1 MRARVIDRSQLSSF
15 RRLLRDVRNPSRLRA
30 NPLAARISCADADR
44 LADSIERALN
54 VSLYRLPARLHA
66 IVAGYDL
73 ARDSVSAVC
82 KALALSRRQFYRDH
96 RAALLQLMS
105 FMLAPA
111 EASYHR
117 TAAFTDLPS
126 VGSVTRSLAA
136 GLWNVGAYEQA
147 IDLYRHQW
155 QNNNRA
161 DRQIEAALD
170 AAEIAVESG
179 RTNEART
186 LLERIRA
193 ISSMGSSHVHP
204 RLSAQH
210 ALVEGQLEES
220 HPKRQEWYRTAL
232 ATIDMTTD
240 HDLDESAIA
249 ALRARTLHAL
259 SLSHDHQGDWI
270 AARGAS
276 SQAVQAI
283 KDSPLRD
290 SPIGLFIRANH
301 SMRDARQFG
310 NVDLAL
316 ETLCECLGIALRN
329 GWVPVIGDVA
339 VQFINLNLM
348 RQQYVQAL
356 AWRQWI
362 SSVDA
367 SRLTARTRNFL
378 AVDSAH
384 ALTMLGRPDRALA
397 FLTEGSDEGLAFVGA
412 RDYWRA
418 DALRAGGNVR
428 AAFILAAHALDQ
440 ATAADSQKGR
450 ARCMR
455 LLATCHHILGHSH
468 LARKTIQECLE
479 LSQQFV
485 SPYDLLLSVVA
496 ARQLDKRYGRDEG
509 HLAQLLRGRSQSAAF
524 DPPVTR

>member
-1 MRARVIDRSQLSSF
+1 MRARAVDRSQLSSF

-30 NPLAARISCADADR
+30 NPLATRISCADPER

-105 FMLAPA
+105 FMIAPE
-111 EASYHR
+111 EAPCNR
-117 TAAFTDLPS
+117 EAAFVDLPS
-126 VGSVTRSLAA
+126 AAPVIRSLAA

-147 IDLYRHQW
+147 IDLYREQW
-155 QNNNRA
+155 QISNRA
-161 DRQIEAALD
+161 DRQIESALD

-179 RTNEART
+179 KTSEART
-186 LLERIRA
+186 LLERVRA
-193 ISSMGSSHVHP
+193 ISSMGPSHVHP
-204 RLSAQH
+204 RLTAQH
-210 ALVEGQLEES
+210 ALVEGHLEES

-232 ATIDMTTD
+232 ATINTATNPDS
-240 HDLDESAIA
+240 DEWVIA
-249 ALRARTLHAL
+249 ALRARILHAL

-270 AARGAS
+270 AAREAS
-276 SQAVQAI
+276 SHALQTI
-283 KDSPLRD
+283 NGSPLKD

-316 ETLCECLGIALRN
+316 ETLWDCLGLALRN

-362 SSVDA
+362 SSAGA

-378 AVDSAH
+378 VVDSAH
-384 ALTMLGRPDRALA
+384 ALTMLGRPERALA

-412 RDYWRA
+412 REYWRA

-455 LLATCHHILGHSH
+455 LLATCHHNLGHSH

-509 HLAQLLRGRSQSAAF
+509 HLAQLLRGRTQSAAF
-524 DPPVTR
+524 DPPATN